1 MRNSAKKSIKFI
13 IFVLLIFFLD
23 GCVTIYNPATERR
36 ETLFFDTQS
45 EVALGVDIDKQIQKK
60 LKILHDPQLQQ
71 RLDSIG
77 IKVATYSDRQDLSYH
92 FRIVNDKE
100 LNAFAI
106 PGGFVYVNS
115 GLITAANDAELAGV
129 LAHEIGHIA
138 ARHSVKKLQAAMGYQ
153 IITNIVLGR
162 SGQAATE
169 QALDI
174 VFNLVN
180 LGYSRQDEFLAD
192 KLAVRYTRRANFS
205 PLGIITFFA
214 KLKAEAE
221 KKGTGIRLVF
231 LSSHPP
237 IEKRIARVENEIRLY
252 PY

>member
-1 MRNSAKKSIKFI
+1 MLLKKAGNLI
-13 IFVLLIFFLD
+13 ICIFYIFFIS
-23 GCVTIYNPATERR
+23 GCVTIYNPATERK
-36 ETLFFDTQS
+36 ESLFLDTSS
-45 EVALGVDIDKQIQKK
+45 EVALGKDMDSQIQKK
-60 LKILHDPQLQQ
+60 LKILHDPRLQY
-71 RLDSIG
+71 RLDSIAARL
-77 IKVATYSDRQDLSYH
+77 ATFSDRKDLTYH
-92 FRIVNDKE
+92 FGIVNDKE

-115 GLITAANDAELAGV
+115 GLMAVANDDELAGV

-153 IITNIVLGR
+153 IIMGIVLGSSSQR
-162 SGQAATE
+162 TTG
-169 QALDI
+169 QALDT

-192 KLAVRYTRRANFS
+192 KLAVRYSRRAHFS

-221 KKGTGIRLVF
+221 NKGQGLKLVF

-237 IEKRIARVENEIRLY
+237 IEERIARVENEIKLY

>member
-1 MRNSAKKSIKFI
+1 MLTRPKKSVNFI
-13 IFVLLIFFLD
+13 ILLLSICFLD
-23 GCVTIYNPATERR
+23 GCVTIYNPATERK
-36 ETLFFDTQS
+36 ETLFLDTQS
-45 EVALGVDIDKQIQKK
+45 EVSLGADLDKQLQKK
-60 LKILHDPQLQQ
+60 LKILYAPRLQY

-77 IKVATYSDRQDLSYH
+77 TKLAAFSDRKDITYH

-115 GLITAANDAELAGV
+115 ALMAAANDEELAGV

-138 ARHSVKKLQAAMGYQ
+138 ARHSVKKLQSVMGYQ
-153 IITNIVLGR
+153 IIMGIVLG
-162 SGQAATE
+162 SSSQGTMG

-192 KLAVRYTRRANFS
+192 KLAVRYTRRAGFS

-221 KKGTGIRLVF
+221 KKGPGLKLVF

-237 IEKRIARVENEIRLY
+237 TEERIARVEKEIGLY

>member
-1 MRNSAKKSIKFI
+1 MRNRPKKSINFI
-13 IFVLLIFFLD
+13 IFVLLIFSLG
-23 GCVTIYNPATERR
+23 GCITIYNPATERK
-36 ETLFFDTQS
+36 ETLFLDTPS
-45 EVALGVDIDKQIQKK
+45 EVALGVDMDKQIQTK
-60 LKILHDPQLQQ
+60 LKILHNPQMQY

-77 IKVATYSDRQDLSYH
+77 RRVATYSDRQDLSYH
-92 FRIVNDKE
+92 FRIVKDNE

-115 GLITAANDAELAGV
+115 GLLTVANDAELAGV

-138 ARHSVKKLQAAMGYQ
+138 ARHSVKKLQSVMGYQ
-153 IITNIVLGR
+153 IIMGIVLG
-162 SGQAATE
+162 SSSQGTMG

-192 KLAVRYTRRANFS
+192 KLAVRYTRRAGFS

-221 KKGTGIRLVF
+221 KKGPGLKLVF

-237 IEKRIARVENEIRLY
+237 IEERIARVEKEIGLY

>member
-1 MRNSAKKSIKFI
+1 MRNRLKKSTNFI
-13 IFVLLIFFLD
+13 IFILLIFFTS
-23 GCVTIYNPATERR
+23 GCVTIYNPATERK
-36 ETLFFDTQS
+36 ETLFLDTQS
-45 EVALGVDIDKQIQKK
+45 EVALGVDMDNQLQTK
-60 LKILHDPQLQQ
+60 LKILHDPQMQY

-77 IKVATYSDRQDLSYH
+77 GKVATYSDRQDLSYH
-92 FRIVNDKE
+92 FRIVKDNE

-115 GLITAANDAELAGV
+115 GLMAVANDAELAGV

-138 ARHSVKKLQAAMGYQ
+138 ARHSVKKLQTVMGYQ
-153 IITNIVLGR
+153 IIMNIVLGR
-162 SGQAATE
+162 SGQSATG
-169 QALDI
+169 QAIDI

-192 KLAVRYTRRANFS
+192 KLAVRYTRRAGFS

-221 KKGTGIRLVF
+221 KKGPGINLVF

-237 IEKRIARVENEIRLY
+237 IEERIARVENEVRLY